1 MGRALAM
8 VCGVVLFAAASNI
21 GALAQEKPRIKVDS
35 YQIDVRLVPAA
46 HKLFGRAKVTFTA
59 LEDVNIAVFELNNAL
74 RPTRVTDAA
83 GNSLSPERV
92 TQDSTIRVPLA
103 QDLAKGSS
111 TTVTIEYE
119 GILQTGEDS
128 PVEGLKLAYVGDEES
143 YLLYPGRWFPVVGYG
158 TNRFTADINVT
169 VPAGYTVIGSG
180 PKGSAPATAWAEAG
194 GEEKTVVEKGKRKKI
209 KERKEKASKPEPG
222 MTTFSFAWD
231 KPSFPG
237 TILAGKFR
245 EYKAASNVSVYFLDD
260 HAAQE
265 SAYGDSAL
273 KAFQAYSVL
282 YGAAPSFNLNLVE
295 LPGDTVPSAWAP
307 QIAAI
312 GARSISDKVNYR
324 LVANA
329 VAHQWW
335 GVSVSPAT
343 RDDWWLSD
351 GFARYSE
358 LLYIQQ
364 MAGQA
369 AFEDA
374 VSDVSVGALAYD
386 TVPLSTVGKLDTFS
400 PEFQSL
406 TTNKGAAILNML
418 RWVIGDDAFDKTM
431 KDFATQ
437 YAGKS
442 ATTDDFRKIAE
453 ADSGEQ
459 LSWFFIQW
467 FDSTGAPAFKNK
479 YTVYRLGNNKGF
491 RIVGQISQD
500 LDLFRMP
507 VELKVETDGKTE
519 MKRIE
524 VVGTNSPYSVETFGM
539 PRRISI
545 DPNDRVLQNSPN
557 LKVRVA
563 ILRGQELVQQGD
575 LAGALQ
581 QFQDALKLNSNS
593 SLAHYRTAEVFRM
606 QRNLQAAANEYREAY
621 DGDGEPPWTIVWSH
635 LELGKIFDMTGQR
648 ERAVNEYRQALQ
660 TNDNTSGALEEAR
673 KYLQKPYSPEKKD
686 AIGE

>member
-1 MGRALAM
+1 MACGLLLALAASSISAR
-8 VCGVVLFAAASNI
+8 AA
-21 GALAQEKPRIKVDS
+21 EKPRIRVDS
-35 YQIDVRLVPAA
+35 YQIDVQLVPTA
-46 HKLFGRAKVTFTA
+46 HKLVGRAKVTFTA
-59 LEDVNIAVFELNNAL
+59 IEDVNTAVFELNNAL
-74 RPTRVTDAA
+74 RPTRVTDAG
-83 GNSLSPERV
+83 GNSLSAERV
-92 TQDSTIRVPLA
+92 TQDSTIRIALP
-103 QDLAKGSS
+103 QNLAKDSS
-111 TTVTIEYE
+111 TTLTIEYE

-128 PVEGLKLAYVGDEES
+128 PVEGFKLAYVGDEES

-180 PKGSAPATAWAEAG
+180 AKGSAPATAMTEPRS
-194 GEEKTVVEKGKRKKI
+194 EEKKAVEKGKRKKL
-209 KERKEKASKPEPG
+209 KETKESAAKLEPG

-237 TILAGKFR
+237 TILAGRFR
-245 EYKAASNVSVYFLDD
+245 QYKAAANVFVYFLPDQQ
-260 HAAQE
+260 AQE
-265 SAYGDSAL
+265 AAYGDSAL

-282 YGAAPSFNLNLVE
+282 YGPAPSYMLNLVE

-307 QIAAI
+307 EIAAI
-312 GARSISDKVNYR
+312 GARSISNKVNYR

-335 GVSVSPAT
+335 GASVSPAS
-343 RDDWWLSD
+343 RDDWWLND

-358 LLYIQQ
+358 LLYVQQ

-369 AFEDA
+369 AFEEA

-418 RWVIGDDAFDKTM
+418 RWVVGDAAFDKTM
-431 KDFATQ
+431 KAFATQ
-437 YAGKS
+437 FAGKP
-442 ATTDDFRKIAE
+442 ATTDDFRKVAE
-453 ADSGEQ
+453 ENSGDQ
-459 LSWFFIQW
+459 LAWFFIQW

-507 VELKVETDGKTE
+507 LELKVETDGKTE
-519 MKRIE
+519 LKRIE

-545 DPNDRVLQNSPN
+545 DPDDRVLQNSPN

-575 LAGALQ
+575 LAGALK
-581 QFQDALKLNSNS
+581 QFQEALQLSSTS
-593 SLAHYRTAEVFRM
+593 SLAHYRTAEVFRL
-606 QRNLQAAANEYREAY
+606 QRNLQAAANEYREAF

-673 KYLQKPYSPEKKD
+673 KYLQTPYQPEKKD
-686 AIGE
+686 NIGE